1 MTETLTT
8 IMPMPRRPFSQTF
21 VHGFFMMVA
30 GLVLATA
37 VSLPVR
43 ADEDEPPI
51 IPDFPETSPSENG
64 SSSGGSEDA
73 SSGVNYEVKIKGIED
88 EQLKKLMKESSQ
100 LISLEKSPPSTMSG
114 LSRRIEEDIG
124 RFEKVLRSQG
134 YYEGT
139 ASYRLDRDKEPVR
152 VIISIVAGAPFL
164 LTEYEINYVG
174 KFADDPAPSKP
185 TVKELGLEL
194 GKRAEAAKIV
204 AAGTKLLNILGND
217 ARPLA
222 KRTDRRV
229 VADFR
234 KDAVEV
240 EVSIDPGP
248 RATYGQVSITGLK
261 RTKESYV
268 RQWITWKEGDPY
280 NKKQM
285 DTLQSDLIN
294 TGLFSSVVVEH
305 AKTVNEHGQIA
316 ITIALEEEKPR
327 SVGGGISV
335 STDRGVGGRAFW
347 RHGNLFGRDENL
359 EVSAMA
365 DFIEQRGTVS
375 FERPNFERAGRSIY
389 AQAGAGWS
397 DTDAYTGFDSSI
409 SGGIRWPVSKRWT
422 ASLGGLVEYS
432 DLDNKEEG
440 DETLLWGVPGTLR
453 YDGTNN
459 KLDPKK
465 GVRLELTL
473 VPYVGTSG
481 KVLTFNSTEV
491 GVSGYYPIDADK
503 RYVLAGRTRVGSIV
517 GESRQDIPL
526 NKRLYAGGGGSIRG
540 YAYQKVGP
548 LDDDRDPIGGRS
560 KIEFSGEVRARVYE
574 DFGVVPFFAAGNVY
588 DSLLPDLSET
598 MQWAAGLGF
607 RYYTA
612 IGPLRLDVGVPINP
626 RSKVDDPFQIYFSIG
641 QAF

>member
-1 MTETLTT
+1 MA
-8 IMPMPRRPFSQTF
+8 
-21 VHGFFMMVA
+21 VA
-30 GLVLATA
+30 GLLVAA
-37 VSLPVR
+37 AASLPAR

-51 IPDFPETSPSENG
+51 IPDAPESPSSEIESPSDGNEDTP
-64 SSSGGSEDA
+64 SS
-73 SSGVNYEVKIKGIED
+73 VHYKVKITGIED

-100 LISLEKSPPSTMSG
+100 LIALEKRPPTTMSG

-134 YYEGT
+134 YYRGT
-139 ASYRLDRDKEPVR
+139 ASYRIDRDKEPVR
-152 VIISIVAGAPFL
+152 VIISVVPGAPFL
-164 LTEYEINYVG
+164 VTQYEIHYVG
-174 KFADDPAPSKP
+174 KFADDPPPPKP
-185 TVKELGLEL
+185 TAEELGLEL
-194 GKRAEAAKIV
+194 GARAEAAKIV
-204 AAGTKLLNILGND
+204 AAGAKLLNILGND

-222 KRTDRRV
+222 KQTDRRAI
-229 VADFR
+229 ADFR
-234 KDAVEV
+234 EDTVEV
-240 EVSIDPGP
+240 DVSIDPGP
-248 RATYGQVSITGLK
+248 RATYGQVTITGLK
-261 RTKESYV
+261 RTKESFV
-268 RQWITWKEGDPY
+268 RQWIPWNEGEPY
-280 NKKQM
+280 KKKQM
-285 DTLQSDLIN
+285 DSLQSNLIN
-294 TGLFSSVVVEH
+294 TGLFSSVIVEH
-305 AKTVNEHGQIA
+305 AETVDERGQIA

-335 STDRGVGGRAFW
+335 STDRGVGGRVFW
-347 RHGNLFGRDENL
+347 RHGNLFGHDENL

-375 FERPNFERAGRSIY
+375 YERPNFKRAGRSAY

-397 DTDAYTGFDSSI
+397 DTDAYTGFDSSL

-432 DLDNKEEG
+432 DLKDDEESAS
-440 DETLLWGVPGTLR
+440 TLLWGVPGTLR
-453 YDGTNN
+453 YDGTSN

-465 GVRLELTL
+465 GVRLELIL

-491 GVSGYYPIDADK
+491 GVSGYYPLDEEK
-503 RYVLAGRTRVGSIV
+503 RYVLAGRTRVGSLV
-517 GESRQDIPL
+517 GESRQNIPL

-548 LDDDRDPIGGRS
+548 LDDDRNPIGGRS

-574 DFGVVPFFAAGNVY
+574 DFGLVPFFAAGNVY
-588 DSLLPDLSET
+588 DSVLPDFSST

-607 RYYTA
+607 RYFTA
-612 IGPLRLDVGVPINP
+612 IGPLRLDVAVPINP
-626 RSKVDDPFQIYFSIG
+626 RSKVDAPFQIYFSIG